1 MNWYEFFKRCF
12 IFKKCYIRA
21 GSLVLRM
28 QLTSR
33 DFLAI
38 CSRIL
43 VQDLVA
49 PISLPQPSSPRV
61 WRPPLLG
68 RMDDVSKEPKAKE
81 ERHELPK
88 KKSWSST
95 DAEALQQAVDAVF
108 NRAGES
114 LLGLTFSLTIADP
127 RLPDIPLIGCSAGF
141 ATLCGY
147 TMEEILGRSLGL
159 LGGGFRYFLCSS
171 LPGGDDAIWRMF
183 FNWVETTNYIS
194 VSIFGMSFKWVF
206 SFEMF

>member
-1 MNWYEFFKRCF
+1 
-12 IFKKCYIRA
+12 
-21 GSLVLRM
+21 
-28 QLTSR
+28 
-33 DFLAI
+33 
-38 CSRIL
+38 
-43 VQDLVA
+43 
-49 PISLPQPSSPRV
+49 
-61 WRPPLLG
+61 
-68 RMDDVSKEPKAKE
+68 MDDVSKEPKAKE

-127 RLPDIPLIGCSAGF
+127 RLPDIPLIGCSTGF

-159 LGGGFRYFLCSS
+159 LGGGFEYFLCSS
-171 LPGGDDAIWRMF
+171 LPGEMIQFDACF
-183 FNWVETTNYIS
+183 STGLKPPTTFQCLFLECS
-194 VSIFGMSFKWVF
+194 SSEFLVLRCF
-206 SFEMF
+206 